1 MRMKMLALVV
11 CLALAI
17 ATPGFAILGIGDIVF
32 DPTIYANAVQQY
44 LQMVQQYEQL
54 VQTYEQVRNQYEHM
68 RRMAQQV
75 PVDMNRRYRAL
86 FSPPRISSS
95 PDAYGTSGGWINGI
109 NSGSAIERGYAAA
122 TLPLRPYGA
131 AFSLI
136 PSDQADR
143 VKASYATVELTDS
156 ANVYGLQT
164 IGDLRGHADDLDR
177 AIANLENDSLSGDPN
192 MNTEI
197 AVLNKINAANMLT
210 VRNTQNANRLLVAL
224 AEEKIVE
231 AKRQRDAEAAAIEQ
245 HARFLSEGRQALTE
259 QGAGAS
265 QAMLSWRMP

>member
-11 CLALAI
+11 CLAMALAGPI
-17 ATPGFAILGIGDIVF
+17 YSLGLPVF
-32 DPTIYANAVQQY
+32 DAANLANAIEQY

-54 VQTYEQVRNQYEHM
+54 VQTYQQVRAQYDHM

-86 FSPPRISSS
+86 FSPPRISST
-95 PDAYGTSGGWINGI
+95 PDAYSTSGGWISGI

-122 TLPLRPYGA
+122 TLPLRPYGS
-131 AFSLI
+131 AFSQI
-136 PSDQADR
+136 PGDQADR
-143 VKASYATVELTDS
+143 VKTSYATVELTDS

-164 IGDLRGHADDLDR
+164 IGDLRGHAEDLDR
-177 AIANLENDSLSGDPN
+177 AITNLENDSLSGDPN

-245 HARFLSEGRQALTE
+245 HARFLSEGRRVLTE
-259 QGAGAS
+259 QGAGSS